1 MKITIELS
9 EDNLKKAIGLLSL
22 SVPEVMDN
30 KDDILKLSSMEVS
43 EETMN
48 ELDEEGEIRL
58 GLSILAVT
66 NFVNDKEE
74 KG

>member
-30 KDDILKLSSMEVS
+30 KDEILKLSSMEVS